1 MRKRYFLKLVRKH
14 LNGRA
19 SVEEEQLL
27 LSYYSLFE
35 FEPDVIA
42 LLNDEEKE
50 KIKVQMNTAIWQR
63 ISMQE
68 ESDKKIRRLKIVYIK
83 VAAAVLIGA
92 FITAVFFLPRL
103 KTAQL
108 IVTQQYN
115 QKNQNRL
122 IHLPDGSTVVIMKDS
137 KITYSP
143 EYDKLDRREV
153 YLEGQAYFD
162 VKHNISRPFIVHTG
176 SLQTIVLGTAFNIRA
191 LKGDNKIIVTV
202 TRGKVSV
209 GNQYKVFGTVTPD
222 QQIIF
227 NKDMAKVVIKKV
239 DANTY
244 LFWKKE
250 DLLFDDVTMKEAAML
265 LEERFKVNIAFADPK
280 LMLNRFTTT
289 FQHDE
294 SLEHELDIIC
304 EFNNTTYTY
313 DRDHGKVVISNKTN

>member
-122 IHLPDGSTVVIMKDS
+122 IHLPDGSTVVIMKD
-137 KITYSP
+137 
-143 EYDKLDRREV
+143 
-153 YLEGQAYFD
+153 
-162 VKHNISRPFIVHTG
+162 
-176 SLQTIVLGTAFNIRA
+176 
-191 LKGDNKIIVTV
+191 
-202 TRGKVSV
+202 
-209 GNQYKVFGTVTPD
+209 
-222 QQIIF
+222 
-227 NKDMAKVVIKKV
+227 
-239 DANTY
+239 
-244 LFWKKE
+244 
-250 DLLFDDVTMKEAAML
+250 
-265 LEERFKVNIAFADPK
+265 
-280 LMLNRFTTT
+280 
-289 FQHDE
+289 
-294 SLEHELDIIC
+294 
-304 EFNNTTYTY
+304 
-313 DRDHGKVVISNKTN
+313 